1 MGMLQRLGLN
11 LLCGRSHYFSRYSHP
26 LNRVKRT
33 VPDAGHP
40 AELGSIQE
48 YVIGQLVLLSA
59 VLTAAHAVIDP
70 VLGLVKL
77 NGTVKALPVLGT
89 H

>member
-1 MGMLQRLGLN
+1 MGMLQRLGLH
-11 LLCGRSHYFSRYSHP
+11 LLCGRSNYFSRYSYP
-26 LNRVKRT
+26 VNKVKCT

-48 YVIGQLVLLSA
+48 DVIRQLVLLSA
-59 VLTAAHAVIDP
+59 VLTAALAVIDS

-77 NGTVKALPVLGT
+77 TGTVKDLPVLGA